1 MVIQSVRE
9 GLYAAE
15 TTSQSRQSDELNNF
29 VGGMPGFILFRCRWF
44 RVEVV
49 YIDMVSYARA
59 HDGVE
64 MGRERVGDLQC
75 RQHPGEANNL

>member
-1 MVIQSVRE
+1 MNLTISSEECQDSF
-9 GLYAAE
+9 YFA
-15 TTSQSRQSDELNNF
+15 
-29 VGGMPGFILFRCRWF
+29 VGGSEWRWCILTW
-44 RVEVV
+44 
-49 YIDMVSYARA
+49 YARA